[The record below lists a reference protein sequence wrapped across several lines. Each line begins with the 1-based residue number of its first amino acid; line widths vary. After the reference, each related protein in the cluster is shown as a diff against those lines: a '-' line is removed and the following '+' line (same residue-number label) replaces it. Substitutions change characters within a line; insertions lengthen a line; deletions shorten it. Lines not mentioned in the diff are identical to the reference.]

1 MSFLKQFLFFS
12 RADKIGI
19 FSLSAIVFALLILNV
34 TLPRLHEINDGR
46 LPYQP
51 EHGSVISNDTVA
63 VPTADVDDPRQR
75 DKAAQPLAVPVLTAD
90 IDDTILVTS
99 DTVMVRKTSGE
110 RNPPRQKI
118 NLNIADSTT
127 LMTLRGIGTVYA
139 SRIIKYRNLL
149 GGYYD
154 KSQILEVYGITK
166 ETYSLFC
173 DDIAAS
179 ADDIVKIPVNTASF
193 KEILRHPYFDYDMV
207 VKIVRER
214 EVTPFTSKEDFIAR
228 TDLSDRRITVY
239 LSF

>member
-19 FSLSAIVFALLILNV
+19 FSLSAIVFTLLILNV
-34 TLPRLHEINDGR
+34 TLSRQHEINDDS

-51 EHGSVISNDTVA
+51 AHTSVMSNDTVA
-63 VPTADVDDPRQR
+63 D
-75 DKAAQPLAVPVLTAD
+75 AVPVPTVTV
-90 IDDTILVTS
+90 DDTILATA
-99 DTVMVRKTSGE
+99 DTVVVKKTSGE

-118 NLNIADSTT
+118 NLNTADSTA
-127 LMTLRGIGTVYA
+127 LMTLRGIGAVYA

-173 DDIAAS
+173 DDIVAS

-207 VKIVRER
+207 VKIVRAR
-214 EVTPFTSKEDFIAR
+214 EVTPFTSMEDFIAR
-228 TDLSDRRITVY
+228 TDLSDRRFTVY

>member
-12 RADKIGI
+12 KADKIGI
-19 FSLSAIVFALLILNV
+19 FSLSAIVFTLLILNV

-63 VPTADVDDPRQR
+63 VLTADVDDLRQRDKVALPLAVPVPTADVDDTI
-75 DKAAQPLAVPVLTAD
+75 LAVA
-90 IDDTILVTS
+90 
-99 DTVMVRKTSGE
+99 DTVVVKKTSGE
-110 RNPPRQKI
+110 KNPPRQKI
-118 NLNIADSTT
+118 NLNTADSMA
-127 LMTLRGIGTVYA
+127 LMTLRGIGAVYA

-173 DDIAAS
+173 
-179 ADDIVKIPVNTASF
+179 DDIVKIPVNTASF

-228 TDLSDRRITVY
+228 TDLSDRRFTVY

>member
-1 MSFLKQFLFFS
+1 MNFLKQFLFFS

-19 FSLSAIVFALLILNV
+19 FSLSAIVLILLILNV
-34 TLPRLHEINDGR
+34 TLSRLHEINDGR

-51 EHGSVISNDTVA
+51 EHASVMSNDTVA
-63 VPTADVDDPRQR
+63 DAVPTV
-75 DKAAQPLAVPVLTAD
+75 KV
-90 IDDTILVTS
+90 DDTILATA
-99 DTVMVRKTSGE
+99 DTVVVRKTSGE
-110 RNPPRQKI
+110 KKPPRQKI
-118 NLNIADSTT
+118 NLNTADSTA
-127 LMTLRGIGTVYA
+127 LMTLHGIGAVYA

-173 DDIAAS
+173 DDIVAS

-193 KEILRHPYFDYDMV
+193 KEILHHPYFDYDMV
-207 VKIVRER
+207 VKIVRAR
-214 EVTPFTSKEDFIAR
+214 EVTPFTSIEDFIAR
-228 TDLSDRRITVY
+228 TDLSDRRFTVY

>member
-34 TLPRLHEINDGR
+34 TLPRLREINDGR

-51 EHGSVISNDTVA
+51 EHGFVISNDTVA
-63 VPTADVDDPRQR
+63 VPTADVDDLRQR
-75 DKAAQPLAVPVLTAD
+75 DKAAQQLAVPVLTAD
-90 IDDTILVTS
+90 IDDTLLVTS

-110 RNPPRQKI
+110 KNPPRQKI
-118 NLNIADSTT
+118 NLNTADSMA
-127 LMTLRGIGTVYA
+127 LMTLRGIGAVYA

-173 DDIAAS
+173 DDITAS

-193 KEILRHPYFDYDMV
+193 KEILHHPYFDYDMV
-207 VKIVRER
+207 VKIVRAR

-228 TDLSDRRITVY
+228 TGLSDRRFTVY

>member
-19 FSLSAIVFALLILNV
+19 FSLSAIVFTLLILNV
-34 TLPRLHEINDGR
+34 TLSRQHEINDDS

-51 EHGSVISNDTVA
+51 AHTSVMSIDTVADA
-63 VPTADVDDPRQR
+63 VPTAEV
-75 DKAAQPLAVPVLTAD
+75 
-90 IDDTILVTS
+90 DDTILATA
-99 DTVMVRKTSGE
+99 DTIVVKKTSGE

-118 NLNIADSTT
+118 NLNTADSTA
-127 LMTLRGIGTVYA
+127 LMTLRGIGAVYA

-173 DDIAAS
+173 DDIVAS

-207 VKIVRER
+207 VKIVRAR
-214 EVTPFTSKEDFIAR
+214 EVTPFTSMEDFIAR
-228 TDLSDRRITVY
+228 TDLSDRRFTVY

>member
-19 FSLSAIVFALLILNV
+19 FSLSAIVFTLLILNV
-34 TLPRLHEINDGR
+34 TLSRQHEINDDS

-51 EHGSVISNDTVA
+51 AHTSVMSNDTVA
-63 VPTADVDDPRQR
+63 DAVPTAEV
-75 DKAAQPLAVPVLTAD
+75 
-90 IDDTILVTS
+90 DDTILATA
-99 DTVMVRKTSGE
+99 DTVVVKKTSGE

-118 NLNIADSTT
+118 NLNTADSTA
-127 LMTLRGIGTVYA
+127 LMTLRGIGAVYA

-173 DDIAAS
+173 DDIVAS

-207 VKIVRER
+207 VKIVRAR
-214 EVTPFTSKEDFIAR
+214 EVSPFTSMEDFIAR
-228 TDLSDRRITVY
+228 TDLSDRRFTVY

>member
-19 FSLSAIVFALLILNV
+19 FSLSAIVFTLLILNV
-34 TLPRLHEINDGR
+34 TLSRQHEINDDS

-51 EHGSVISNDTVA
+51 AHTFVMSNDTVA
-63 VPTADVDDPRQR
+63 D
-75 DKAAQPLAVPVLTAD
+75 AVPVPTVMV
-90 IDDTILVTS
+90 DDTILATA
-99 DTVMVRKTSGE
+99 DTVVVKKTSGE

-118 NLNIADSTT
+118 NLNTADSTA
-127 LMTLRGIGTVYA
+127 LMTLRGIGAVYA

-207 VKIVRER
+207 VKIVRAR
-214 EVTPFTSKEDFIAR
+214 EVTPFTSMEDFVAR
-228 TDLSDRRITVY
+228 TDLSDRRFTVY

>member
-19 FSLSAIVFALLILNV
+19 FSLSAIVFTLLILNV
-34 TLPRLHEINDGR
+34 TLSRQHEISDDS

-51 EHGSVISNDTVA
+51 AHTSVMSNDTVA
-63 VPTADVDDPRQR
+63 DAVPTAEV
-75 DKAAQPLAVPVLTAD
+75 
-90 IDDTILVTS
+90 DDTILATA
-99 DTVMVRKTSGE
+99 DTVVVKKTSGE

-118 NLNIADSTT
+118 NLNTADSTA
-127 LMTLRGIGTVYA
+127 LMTLRGIGAVYA

-173 DDIAAS
+173 DDIVAS

-207 VKIVRER
+207 VKIVRAR
-214 EVTPFTSKEDFIAR
+214 EVTPFTSMEDFVAR
-228 TDLSDRRITVY
+228 TDLSDRRFTVY

>member
-19 FSLSAIVFALLILNV
+19 FSLSAIVFTLLILNV
-34 TLPRLHEINDGR
+34 TLSRQHEINDDS

-51 EHGSVISNDTVA
+51 AHTSVMSNDTVA
-63 VPTADVDDPRQR
+63 DAVPTAEV
-75 DKAAQPLAVPVLTAD
+75 
-90 IDDTILVTS
+90 DDTILATA
-99 DTVMVRKTSGE
+99 DTVVVKKTSGE

-118 NLNIADSTT
+118 NLNTADSTA
-127 LMTLRGIGTVYA
+127 LMTLRGIGAVYA

-207 VKIVRER
+207 VKIVRAR
-214 EVTPFTSKEDFIAR
+214 EVTPFTSMEDFVAR
-228 TDLSDRRITVY
+228 TDLSDRRFTVY

>member
-1 MSFLKQFLFFS
+1 MNFLKQFLFFS

-19 FSLSAIVFALLILNV
+19 FSLSAIVLILLILNV
-34 TLPRLHEINDGR
+34 TLSRLHEINDGR

-51 EHGSVISNDTVA
+51 EHASVMSNDTVA
-63 VPTADVDDPRQR
+63 D
-75 DKAAQPLAVPVLTAD
+75 AVPVPTVKV
-90 IDDTILVTS
+90 DDTILATA
-99 DTVMVRKTSGE
+99 DTVVVRKTSGE
-110 RNPPRQKI
+110 KNPPRQKI
-118 NLNIADSTT
+118 NLNTADSAA
-127 LMTLRGIGTVYA
+127 LMTLHGIGAVYA

-173 DDIAAS
+173 DDIVAS

-193 KEILRHPYFDYDMV
+193 KEILHHPYFDYDMV
-207 VKIVRER
+207 VKIVRAR
-214 EVTPFTSKEDFIAR
+214 EVTPFTSTEDFIAR
-228 TDLSDRRITVY
+228 TDLSDRRFTVY

>member
-12 RADKIGI
+12 KADKIGI
-19 FSLSAIVFALLILNV
+19 FSLSAIVFTLLILNV
-34 TLPRLHEINDGR
+34 TLSRQHEINDDS

-51 EHGSVISNDTVA
+51 AHTSVMSNDTVA
-63 VPTADVDDPRQR
+63 D
-75 DKAAQPLAVPVLTAD
+75 AVPVPTVMV
-90 IDDTILVTS
+90 DDTILATA
-99 DTVMVRKTSGE
+99 DTVVVKKTSGE

-118 NLNIADSTT
+118 NLNTADSTA
-127 LMTLRGIGTVYA
+127 LMTLRGIGAVYA

-207 VKIVRER
+207 VKIVRAR
-214 EVTPFTSKEDFIAR
+214 EVTPFTSMEDFVAR
-228 TDLSDRRITVY
+228 TDLSDRRFTVY

>member
-19 FSLSAIVFALLILNV
+19 FSLSAIVFTLLILNV
-34 TLPRLHEINDGR
+34 TLSRQHEINDDS

-51 EHGSVISNDTVA
+51 AHTSVMSNDTVA
-63 VPTADVDDPRQR
+63 DAVPTAEV
-75 DKAAQPLAVPVLTAD
+75 
-90 IDDTILVTS
+90 DDTILATA
-99 DTVMVRKTSGE
+99 DTVVVKKTSGE

-118 NLNIADSTT
+118 NLNTADSTA
-127 LMTLRGIGTVYA
+127 LMTLRGIGAVYA

-173 DDIAAS
+173 DDIVAS

-207 VKIVRER
+207 VKIVRAR
-214 EVTPFTSKEDFIAR
+214 EVTPFTSMEDFIAR
-228 TDLSDRRITVY
+228 TDLSDRRFTVY

>member
-1 MSFLKQFLFFS
+1 MNFLKQFLFFS
-12 RADKIGI
+12 RADKIGV

-34 TLPRLHEINDGR
+34 TLSRMHEINDGR

-51 EHGSVISNDTVA
+51 EHGSVMSNDTIII
-63 VPTADVDDPRQR
+63 ADG
-75 DKAAQPLAVPVLTAD
+75 VPVHTVMV
-90 IDDTILVTS
+90 DDTILATA
-99 DTVMVRKTSGE
+99 DTVVVKKTSVE
-110 RNPPRQKI
+110 RNSPRQKI
-118 NLNIADSTT
+118 NLNTADSTA
-127 LMTLRGIGTVYA
+127 LMTLHGIGAVYA

-173 DDIAAS
+173 DDISAS

-207 VKIVRER
+207 VKIVRAR
-214 EVTPFTSKEDFIAR
+214 EITPFTSIEDFIAR
-228 TDLSDRRITVY
+228 TDLSDRRFTVY

>member
-19 FSLSAIVFALLILNV
+19 FSLSAIVFTLLILNV
-34 TLPRLHEINDGR
+34 TLSRQHEINDDS

-51 EHGSVISNDTVA
+51 AHTSVMSNDTVA
-63 VPTADVDDPRQR
+63 D
-75 DKAAQPLAVPVLTAD
+75 AVPVPTVMV
-90 IDDTILVTS
+90 DDTILATA
-99 DTVMVRKTSGE
+99 DTVVVKKTSGE

-118 NLNIADSTT
+118 NLNTADSTA
-127 LMTLRGIGTVYA
+127 LMTLRGIGAVYA

-207 VKIVRER
+207 VKIVRAR
-214 EVTPFTSKEDFIAR
+214 EVTPFTSMEDFVAR
-228 TDLSDRRITVY
+228 TDLSDRRFTVY

>member
-19 FSLSAIVFALLILNV
+19 FSLSAIVFTLLILNV
-34 TLPRLHEINDGR
+34 TLSRQHEINDDS

-51 EHGSVISNDTVA
+51 AHTSVMSNDTVA
-63 VPTADVDDPRQR
+63 DAVPTAEV
-75 DKAAQPLAVPVLTAD
+75 
-90 IDDTILVTS
+90 DDTILATA
-99 DTVMVRKTSGE
+99 DTIVVKKTSGE

-118 NLNIADSTT
+118 NLNTADSTA
-127 LMTLRGIGTVYA
+127 LMTLRGIGAVYA

-173 DDIAAS
+173 DDIVAS

-207 VKIVRER
+207 VKIVRAR
-214 EVTPFTSKEDFIAR
+214 EVTPFTSMEDFIAR
-228 TDLSDRRITVY
+228 TDLSDRRFTVY

>member
-34 TLPRLHEINDGR
+34 TLPRLHEINDDR

-63 VPTADVDDPRQR
+63 VPVSTADVG
-75 DKAAQPLAVPVLTAD
+75 
-90 IDDTILVTS
+90 DTILATA
-99 DTVMVRKTSGE
+99 DTVVVKKTSGE
-110 RNPPRQKI
+110 KNPPRQKI
-118 NLNIADSTT
+118 NLNTADSTA
-127 LMTLRGIGTVYA
+127 LMTLRGIGAVFA

-193 KEILRHPYFDYDMV
+193 KEILHHPYFDYDMV

-228 TDLSDRRITVY
+228 TGLSDRRFTVY